1 MLFILQVSIL
11 SEQILLYTTLWMPA
25 VQFLI
30 DHVGCHGLFFVKLT
44 NLHSILS
51 EHKAR
56 DDNVITVL

>member
-1 MLFILQVSIL
+1 
-11 SEQILLYTTLWMPA
+11 MPA

-30 DHVGCHGLFFVKLT
+30 DHVGRHGLFFVKLT

-56 DDNVITVL
+56 DDNIITVL

>member
-1 MLFILQVSIL
+1 
-11 SEQILLYTTLWMPA
+11 MPA

-30 DHVGCHGLFFVKLT
+30 DHVGLHSLFFVKLT

-56 DDNVITVL
+56 EDDVITLLLTWSVNKSNVQIFLINS

>member
-1 MLFILQVSIL
+1 
-11 SEQILLYTTLWMPA
+11 MPA

-30 DHVGCHGLFFVKLT
+30 DHVGRHGLFFVKLT
-44 NLHSILS
+44 NLHLILS